1 MTAEIIS
8 KLKLCPHMLAG
19 STGVS
24 GGSAAAAW
32 QASIGNVAAA
42 SPFAS
47 LQSIGAAGIGVAVPA
62 VAGAGVG
69 VLTAAGMAAHYH
81 RQAIMR
87 ASSIGMLAAGSPFAF
102 LQSFGAAGIGAAV
115 PTVAGTGVLTAAGM
129 AAHYYRHAILCA
141 SAALQLPAVRPMRL
155 KAAAYRR
162 G

>member
-1 MTAEIIS
+1 
-8 KLKLCPHMLAG
+8 MLAG

-69 VLTAAGMAAHYH
+69 VLTAAGMAAHY
-81 RQAIMR
+81 
-87 ASSIGMLAAGSPFAF
+87 
-102 LQSFGAAGIGAAV
+102 
-115 PTVAGTGVLTAAGM
+115 
-129 AAHYYRHAILCA
+129 YRHAILCA

-162 G
+162 GWNGG